1 MMCFE
6 YACLWCLSS
15 RNSQLL
21 FFYNALRYGRAL
33 LQSNY
38 MNSILQILRSSHQ
51 QSSFTIAQ
59 LLSIAE
65 SEYEKLEAGTTALT
79 REQAFVLAKFYKI
92 DIGDLIR
99 AGDVNYN
106 TGTHSRGIFNVTN
119 YYEKVVF
126 NNKGE
131 E

>member
-1 MMCFE
+1 
-6 YACLWCLSS
+6 
-15 RNSQLL
+15 
-21 FFYNALRYGRAL
+21 
-33 LQSNY
+33 

-51 QSSFTIAQ
+51 QSTLTIAK

-65 SEYEKLEAGTTALT
+65 SEYEKLEAGTMALSL
-79 REQAFVLAKFYKI
+79 EHAFVLAKFYNI
-92 DIGDLIR
+92 EIGDLIP

-106 TGTHSRGIFNVTN
+106 TGAHSRGIFNVTN

-126 NNKGE
+126 STKSE